1 MQIWLLIAR
10 RSLLSAATLLLV
22 SGFVFFVLEVLPG
35 DVATRILG
43 RDATPESLQLLREQL
58 GLDQPVLTRY
68 LAWLGGLLT
77 GDLGQS
83 LVSSRSVA
91 EILGP
96 RIFNTLALSV
106 YAFLLYLPLTVIPAV
121 IQALNRDRAADQV
134 LSVVTLVLLSMPDFL
149 LATILLLI
157 FVLWIPLLPAIS
169 LVDES
174 SSFAEYM
181 SAMTLPALTLAI
193 VMAVYAVRMLRDNL
207 IEVLDS
213 DYVRMAELKGLSRIR
228 VLLRHAL
235 PNALVPTLNV
245 TALNLAYLI
254 GGVVVVEKVFSY
266 PGFGTLL
273 VDSLQLRD
281 LPVIEATVML
291 ASLVYVVANLVADL
305 GAILLNPRLRT
316 S

>member
-10 RSLLSAATLLLV
+10 RVLLSAATLLLV

-149 LATILLLI
+149 LATI
-157 FVLWIPLLPAIS
+157 
-169 LVDES
+169 
-174 SSFAEYM
+174 
-181 SAMTLPALTLAI
+181 
-193 VMAVYAVRMLRDNL
+193 RQN
-207 IEVLDS
+207 
-213 DYVRMAELKGLSRIR
+213 
-228 VLLRHAL
+228 
-235 PNALVPTLNV
+235 N
-245 TALNLAYLI
+245 
-254 GGVVVVEKVFSY
+254 
-266 PGFGTLL
+266 
-273 VDSLQLRD
+273 
-281 LPVIEATVML
+281 
-291 ASLVYVVANLVADL
+291 
-305 GAILLNPRLRT
+305 
-316 S
+316 

>member
-10 RSLLSAATLLLV
+10 RSLLV

>member
-1 MQIWLLIAR
+1 LQIPLLVAR
-10 RSLLSAATLLLV
+10 RVALSAVTLLLV
-22 SGFVFFVLEVLPG
+22 SAFVFFVLEILPG

-43 RDATPESLQLLREQL
+43 RDATPEALQVLRDQL
-58 GLDQPVLTRY
+58 GLDRPVLVRY
-68 LAWLGGLLT
+68 LGWLSGLVT

-83 LVSSRSVA
+83 LASSRSVA
-91 EILGP
+91 DVLAP
-96 RIFNTLALSV
+96 RVFNTVMLSL

-121 IQALNRDRAADQV
+121 LQALTRDRAPDHA

-149 LATILLLI
+149 LATILLLA
-157 FVLWIPLLPAIS
+157 FVLWIPVLPAIS
-169 LVDES
+169 LVDET
-174 SSFAEYM
+174 SSFAEYLR
-181 SAMTLPALTLAI
+181 AMTLPAVTLAI
-193 VMAVYAVRMLRDNL
+193 VMTVYAVRMLRDNL

-213 DYVRMAELKGLSRIR
+213 DYVRMAELKGLSRTR

-281 LPVIEATVML
+281 LPLIEATVLIAAAVYIAANFL
-291 ASLVYVVANLVADL
+291 ADA
-305 GAILLNPRLRT
+305 GAILFNPRLR
-316 S
+316 SG

>member
-1 MQIWLLIAR
+1 LQIWLLIAR
-10 RSLLSAATLLLV
+10 RAVLSAVTLLLV
-22 SGFVFFVLEVLPG
+22 SAFVFFVLEILPG

-43 RDATPESLQLLREQL
+43 RDATPESLQVLREQL
-58 GLDQPVLTRY
+58 GLDQPAMTRY
-68 LAWLGGLLT
+68 LHWLGGLLT

-83 LVSSRSVA
+83 LVSSRSVSEVLA
-91 EILGP
+91 P

-106 YAFLLYLPLTVIPAV
+106 YAFLLYLPLTLIPAV
-121 IQALNRDRAADQV
+121 IQALTRDKATDHV
-134 LSVVTLVLLSMPDFL
+134 LSVATLVLLSLPDFL
-149 LATILLLI
+149 LATILLLA
-157 FVLWIPLLPAIS
+157 FVLWIPVLPAIS
-169 LVDES
+169 LVDET
-174 SSFAEYM
+174 SSFGEYM
-181 SAMTLPALTLAI
+181 RAMTLPAATLAI

-213 DYVRMAELKGLSRIR
+213 DYVRMAELKGLSRRR

-281 LPVIEATVML
+281 LPVIEATVMI
-291 ASLVYVVANLVADL
+291 AALVYVTANLVADIA
-305 GAILLNPRLRT
+305 AILLNPRLRAA
-316 S
+316 

>member
-1 MQIWLLIAR
+1 MQIAVLIAR
-10 RSLLSAATLLLV
+10 RIALSAVTLLIV
-22 SGFVFFVLEVLPG
+22 SAFVFLVLEILPG

-43 RDATPESLQLLREQL
+43 RDATPEALQVLREQL

-68 LAWLGGLLT
+68 LTWLGGLLS

-83 LVSSRSVA
+83 LVSSRDVS
-91 EILGP
+91 EILEP
-96 RIFNTLALSV
+96 RIFNTLVLSI

-121 IQALNRDRAADQV
+121 LQALTRDKLADHA
-134 LSVVTLVLLSMPDFL
+134 LSILNLVLLSLPDFL
-149 LATILLLI
+149 LGTILLLA
-157 FVLWIPLLPAIS
+157 FVLWIPVLPAIS
-169 LVDES
+169 LVDETS
-174 SSFAEYM
+174 GFGEYM
-181 SAMTLPALTLAI
+181 RAMTLPAVTLAV

-213 DYVRMAELKGLSRIR
+213 DYVRMAELKGLSRRR

-266 PGFGTLL
+266 PGFGSLL

-281 LPVIEATVML
+281 LPVIEATVMI
-291 ASLVYVVANLVADL
+291 AALVYVVANMMADII
-305 GAILLNPRLRT
+305 AILLNPRLRT
-316 S
+316 A

>member
-35 DVATRILG
+35 DVATGILG